1 MKIGLILASIAVFA
15 LAAGLLILAIRHF
28 REKGYLLNNAYI
40 FASREEREAMDKKPW
55 YRQSAIVF
63 LLLSAVFAV
72 IGLSLMLNESKI
84 QLLEIPLFAAVFVYA
99 IVSTLRIEKRS
110 KKGPR
115 AAPRLKNTQRTIKIE
130 REGESICCKPGSK
143 AGSN

>member
-15 LAAGLLILAIRHF
+15 LAAGLLVLAIRHF

-40 FASREEREAMDKKPW
+40 FASREERETMDKKPW

-72 IGLSLMLNESKI
+72 IGLSLVLNESRI

-110 KKGPR
+110 KK
-115 AAPRLKNTQRTIKIE
+115 
-130 REGESICCKPGSK
+130 
-143 AGSN
+143 